1 MYTIGID
8 MEVAMKSRILTRLN
22 AAYGQNALLCKRAG
36 TEIIKLRKEI
46 ERLKEELKK
55 EKPSE

>member
-1 MYTIGID
+1 
-8 MEVAMKSRILTRLN
+8 MKSRILTRLN

-55 EKPSE
+55 EKASE